1 MSTETKPLRG
11 DPFDDETDDDA
22 TAAARQQDLKKPA
35 VTAKGKGRGK
45 GKKVQTK
52 SNAEGK
58 AEGKAKG
65 KSKGEA
71 NNEGDE
77 DCSSQKI
84 EPPFTVQHRWRPMH
98 NAQAILLGTVDG
110 EAKKFVTSVS
120 VHTSPKSFCQILQNL
135 HVEANDGAFT
145 TKKDAIDRR
154 DELIEIYKQVESQN
168 GEEERTNIDG
178 SDEMAGTTID
188 VMARGFSI
196 GSIENQEGLN

>member
-22 TAAARQQDLKKPA
+22 TAAARQQDLKKSA

-52 SNAEGK
+52 SN

-84 EPPFTVQHRWRPMH
+84 EKIEPPFTVQYRWKPMH

-154 DELIEIYKQVESQN
+154 DELIEIYKQVQSQN

-178 SDEMAGTTID
+178 SDETAGTAID
-188 VMARGFSI
+188 MIARGLSI